1 MGRLASPYKRISVP
15 EEISSLLE
23 EQGMVILLE
32 IDSRPQALS
41 STLVQGREA
50 LIRGRQLSCGRGE
63 QQRSVISF

>member
-50 LIRGRQLSCGRGE
+50 LIRGR
-63 QQRSVISF
+63 